1 MEGIKE
7 LHKNAAKRKREVDDM
22 NAAAKRA
29 CDEADEARNAAC
41 AAARALASKAREADW
56 AAAEADNKRI
66 CGLRAAQ
73 VLAHLGSDAFAEIRA
88 ELASAGV
95 DVAVACSGGNTCE
108 EFDVSFVHDGAAA
121 HVKITLHETPDH
133 TAAGTV
139 SFGPA
144 ARQDWPLATECRL
157 LDVARQADWLILAAA
172 VGLPPALRAVDVA
185 TEFVAALVAPA
196 HTQKAFEMGFG
207 TALETYTDAA
217 GVARYTAAGGLRAV
231 KFACAWTAS
240 ADMAFPDVYIV

>member
-7 LHKNAAKRKREVDDM
+7 LHQNAAKRKREVDDM
-22 NAAAKRA
+22 VAAAKRA

-41 AAARALASKAREADW
+41 AAARAPASKAREADW
-56 AAAEADNKRI
+56 GATEADNRRI
-66 CGLRAAQ
+66 YNLRAAQ
-73 VLAHLGSDAFAEIRA
+73 VFAHLGSDAFAEIRA

-133 TAAGTV
+133 
-139 SFGPA
+139 
-144 ARQDWPLATECRL
+144 
-157 LDVARQADWLILAAA
+157 ARQADWLILAAA

-196 HTQKAFEMGFG
+196 HTQKAFETSFG